1 MFLRLRYLIV
11 PAALVV
17 LGGGAASSYQTT
29 YPIFLCYP
37 ASQAKVGRGKLGGG
51 GVRDLA
57 ERILPT
63 M

>member
-37 ASQAKVGRGKLGGG
+37 ASQTKAGRGKLGGG
-51 GVRDLA
+51 GIRGLVARF
-57 ERILPT
+57 LPT